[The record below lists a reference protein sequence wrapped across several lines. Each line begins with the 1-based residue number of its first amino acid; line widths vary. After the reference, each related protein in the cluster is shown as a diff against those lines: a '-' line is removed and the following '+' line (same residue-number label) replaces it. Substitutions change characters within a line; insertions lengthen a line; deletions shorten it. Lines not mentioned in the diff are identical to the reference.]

1 MSLLQMTVDQDASS
15 KDALLALPT
24 EENGEDLE
32 HAPEGMEQFET
43 MDEKSGAEVA
53 AAVNGLSLNA
63 I

>member
-1 MSLLQMTVDQDASS
+1 MAVDQDAST

-53 AAVNGLSLNA
+53 EAVNGLSLNA